1 MIPVFSI
8 VGKNSNTGK
17 TTVLC
22 NIIGELKSRGY
33 RVATI
38 KHDVHGFDI
47 DHPGKDTWKHGQ
59 AGSDIV
65 MISSPEKFA
74 MIEKV
79 QVEYTLDEVLEK
91 ISNVDIVITE
101 GYKREN
107 KPKLEVYRKEAA
119 DGLLCEDGELFG
131 IVTDVQFDKD
141 IPQFSFE
148 QVNEVVDLIE
158 GKFLKNS

>member
-22 NIIGELKSRGY
+22 NIIKELKSRGY

-79 QVEYTLDEVLEK
+79 QVEYTLDEILEK
-91 ISNVDIVITE
+91 ISNVDIIITE

-119 DGLLCEDGELFG
+119 DELLCEDDELFG
-131 IVTDVQFDKD
+131 IVTDVEFDKD
-141 IPQFSFE
+141 IPQFSFD
-148 QVNEVVDLIE
+148 QVKEVVDLIE
-158 GKFLKNS
+158 GKLLKK

>member
-1 MIPVFSI
+1 MIPVFS
-8 VGKNSNTGK
+8 VVAKNSNTGK

-22 NIIGELKSRGY
+22 NIIKELKSRGY

-47 DHPGKDTWKHGQ
+47 DQPEKDTWKHGQ
-59 AGSDIV
+59 AGSDMV

-79 QVEYTLDEVLEK
+79 QVEYTLDEILEK
-91 ISNVDIVITE
+91 INNVDIIITE

-107 KPKLEVYRKEAA
+107 KPKLEVYRKEVA
-119 DGLLCEDGELFG
+119 DELLCKDEELFG
-131 IVTDVQFDKD
+131 IVTDVELDKD
-141 IPQFSFE
+141 TPQFSFK
-148 QVNEVVDLIE
+148 QIKEVVDLIE
-158 GKFLKNS
+158 KKFLKK

>member
-22 NIIGELKSRGY
+22 NIIGELKARGY

-79 QVEYTLDEVLEK
+79 QEEYTLDEILEK
-91 ISNVDIVITE
+91 ITNVDIVITE

-107 KPKLEVYRKEAA
+107 KPKLEVFRSAAAKE
-119 DGLLCEDGELFG
+119 LLCEEHELFAL
-131 IVTDVQFDKD
+131 VTDVSFEKS

-148 QVNEVVDLIE
+148 EISQLVDLIE
-158 GKFLKNS
+158 ARFLQK